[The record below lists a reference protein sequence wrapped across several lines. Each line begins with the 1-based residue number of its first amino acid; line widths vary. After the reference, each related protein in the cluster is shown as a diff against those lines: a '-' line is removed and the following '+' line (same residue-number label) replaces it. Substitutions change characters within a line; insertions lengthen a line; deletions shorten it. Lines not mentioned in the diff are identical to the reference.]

1 MNLPVLDVAI
11 GISFV
16 YLLLSLICT
25 TVNEMIAG
33 RLNTRAKFLDKGIT
47 RLLGGD
53 EEFKKL
59 LYKHPLI
66 RSLAQSD
73 SSICPS
79 YIPSDKFATALL
91 DLISGKGKSLSD
103 FAALRDGL
111 KVIPGEH
118 IQAVMTAILDR
129 SPNDAAK
136 VRECVEQWFVENMD
150 RVAGWYKRNAQVN
163 AIILACIITVVLN
176 ADTLHIASLLWTT
189 PTLRAAV
196 VEQAR
201 VRSQMARP
209 AELLPM
215 VDYPDTPKDPKN
227 PNEGEAINVPSAD
240 QALTPEEKAQL
251 SELTGWQSDWKAF
264 QDWRQDKEKGFVP
277 LTLLIL
283 TLLIGHLFG
292 WILTAVA
299 VSMGAPFWFD
309 TLNRFM
315 NIRNAGRAP
324 DERRDKSQKATV
336 AA

>member
-33 RLNTRAKFLDKGIT
+33 GRKTRAKFLDKGIT
-47 RLLGGD
+47 RLLGGN

-59 LYKHPLI
+59 LYKHPMI
-66 RSLAQSD
+66 QSLAESD
-73 SSICPS
+73 TAICPS
-79 YIPSDKFATALL
+79 YIPADKFATALL

-103 FAALRDGL
+103 FAALREGV
-111 KVIPGEH
+111 KSIPGEH
-118 IQAVMTAILDR
+118 FQGAMTAILDR
-129 SPNDAAK
+129 SADDAASA
-136 VRECVEQWFVENMD
+136 RMLVEKWFDENMD
-150 RVAGWYKRNAQVN
+150 RVGGWYKRNAQVN
-163 AIILACIITVVLN
+163 AVIVASILAVVLN

-201 VRSQMARP
+201 VRSQKSRP
-209 AELLPM
+209 EELLPM
-215 VDYPDTPKDPKN
+215 VEYSDPTKPTEGTP
-227 PNEGEAINVPSAD
+227 INVPSD
-240 QALTPEEKAQL
+240 QALTQEEKSQL
-251 SELTGWQSDWKAF
+251 SELTGWQNDWKAF
-264 QDWRQDKEKGFVP
+264 QDWRQDLPGSTAPWGRLFE
-277 LTLLIL
+277 
-283 TLLIGHLFG
+283 HLFG
-292 WILTAVA
+292 WILTALA

-324 DERRDKSQKATV
+324 DERRDKSRPATAV
-336 AA
+336 S

>member
-33 RLNTRAKFLDKGIT
+33 RLNTRARFLDKGIT

-59 LYKHPLI
+59 LYKHPMI

-73 SSICPS
+73 GSICPS

-91 DLISGKGKSLSD
+91 DLISGKGKSLAD
-103 FAALRDGL
+103 VAALRDGI
-111 KVIPGEH
+111 KVLPGEH
-118 IQAVMTAILDR
+118 IQGVMTAILDKAGDD
-129 SPNDAAK
+129 PAK
-136 VRECVEQWFVENMD
+136 IREHVEQWFVENMD

-196 VEQAR
+196 VEQAH

-215 VDYPDTPKDPKN
+215 VEYPDSTNPTESTPV
-227 PNEGEAINVPSAD
+227 NVPSPE
-240 QALTPEEKAQL
+240 QALSKEEKTQL
-251 SELTGWQSDWKAF
+251 SELTGWQSDWKAL
-264 QDWRQDKEKGFVP
+264 QDWKQDSQKGSAP
-277 LTLLIL
+277 WELLL
-283 TLLIGHLFG
+283 KHLFG
-292 WILTAVA
+292 WILTAIA

>member
-33 RLNTRAKFLDKGIT
+33 GRKTRAKFLDKGIT

-59 LYKHPLI
+59 FYKHPMI
-66 RSLAQSD
+66 RSLAESD
-73 SSICPS
+73 NAICPA
-79 YIPSDKFATALL
+79 YIPADKFATALL
-91 DLISGKGKSLSD
+91 DLISGKGKSASD
-103 FAALRDGL
+103 IAALRDGL
-111 KVIPGEH
+111 KAIPDAH
-118 IQAVMTAILDR
+118 LQDAMTAILDK
-129 SPNDAAK
+129 SGDDAAS
-136 VRECVEQWFVENMD
+136 VRSHVEKWFDENMD
-150 RVAGWYKRNAQVN
+150 RVGGWYKRNAQVN
-163 AIILACIITVVLN
+163 AVIVACILAVVLN
-176 ADTLHIASLLWTT
+176 ADTIHIASLLWTT

-201 VRSQMARP
+201 VRSQKSRP
-209 AELLPM
+209 EELLPM
-215 VDYPDTPKDPKN
+215 VEYADATNPTEATPV
-227 PNEGEAINVPSAD
+227 NVPSD

-251 SELTGWQSDWKAF
+251 SELTGWQSDWKAL
-264 QDWRQDKEKGFVP
+264 QDWNQDHKKGSAP
-277 LTLLIL
+277 WELLMNH
-283 TLLIGHLFG
+283 LIG

-324 DERRDKSQKATV
+324 DERRDKSQPAPSVT
-336 AA
+336 